1 MHSSRD
7 RKIFGILNN
16 IKEILWVE
24 QSEQEIEEKEI
35 QLERL
40 WKADHF

>member
-7 RKIFGILNN
+7 RKIFGILKN
-16 IKEILWVE
+16 IKGIFMVE

-35 QLERL
+35 WLERL
-40 WKADHF
+40 